1 MKIEEMVEK
10 KLKGKVWS
18 FAELTNFNDLI
29 AAITEEVYGEL
40 DAKAKLDMI
49 WSEPINPEGTTFGEL
64 FQHTVTDA
72 LQENIAVIIRTQ
84 LTNAKINFNE
94 DDKDEVSKRSMGG
107 KSHKKRTT
115 NEKGHSEE

>member
-1 MKIEEMVEK
+1 MKIEEIVEK

-40 DAKAKLDMI
+40 DAKDKLDMI

-94 DDKDEVSKRSMGG
+94 DDRDEVSKRSMGG